1 MSEDVLISKIKTSA
15 RLYFD
20 ILNVDIKNEALKKA
34 LIQIKMHKGEDT
46 YAYILNIY
54 QDYLDNN
61 ISETTFLEILQTI
74 DEYLKN
80 RLRTP
85 NNVTFNELIN
95 YLNTFITCK

>member
-1 MSEDVLISKIKTSA
+1 MKRK
-15 RLYFD
+15 YG
-20 ILNVDIKNEALKKA
+20 
-34 LIQIKMHKGEDT
+34 Q
-46 YAYILNIY
+46 YILNIY
-54 QDYLDNN
+54 HDYLDNN
-61 ISETTFLEILQTI
+61 ITETTFLEILHTI